1 MGPSHVPVEIIE
13 MKKICLST
21 VCDIVA
27 GRSFSSCQCVTNTQE
42 PSSEDLT
49 QSLPQARVNGDL
61 A

>member
-1 MGPSHVPVEIIE
+1 MGPSHVPIE
-13 MKKICLST
+13 SEGICTST
-21 VCDIVA
+21 ACDIVA
-27 GRSFSSCQCVTNTQE
+27 GRGFSLCQFVTNTQE